1 MPTIVV
7 QLESDPGAIR
17 SRGLRAGAARKA
29 TGGEAQRLGKA
40 LGYLVRPMHAGSK
53 DPALASY
60 HVIEVPDAKLA
71 AEVAAR
77 ARGMAGVKSA
87 YVKPSDEPPGPP
99 GR

>member
-7 QLESDPGAIR
+7 QLESAPKVAR
-17 SRGLRAGAARKA
+17 PRGLRAGAARKA
-29 TGGEAQRLGKA
+29 SGEAERLGKA
-40 LGYLVRPMHAGSK
+40 LGYDVRPMHAGSK

-71 AEVAAR
+71 AEVASR
-77 ARGMAGVKSA
+77 ARGMEGVKSA
-87 YVKPSDEPPGPP
+87 YVKPLDEPPGPP